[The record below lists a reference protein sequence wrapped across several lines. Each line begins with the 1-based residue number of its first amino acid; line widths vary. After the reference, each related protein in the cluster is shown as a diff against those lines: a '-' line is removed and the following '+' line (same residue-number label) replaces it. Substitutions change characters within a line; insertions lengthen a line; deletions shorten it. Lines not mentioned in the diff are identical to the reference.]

1 MPDDK
6 TKVGKPDRSRV
17 SADQDYEVRYI
28 AEKFGLT
35 VDRVLELMLR
45 VGNDRDDVEKAAR
58 ELSGRSQA
66 FRSEVNDRC
75 QSTKSIS
82 SS

>member
-17 SADQDYEVRYI
+17 SADQDYEVRNI

-35 VDRVLELMLR
+35 VDRVRELMLR

-58 ELSGRSQA
+58 ELRRSQGRS
-66 FRSEVNDRC
+66 DR
-75 QSTKSIS
+75 Q
-82 SS
+82 

>member
-17 SADQDYEVRYI
+17 SADQDYEVRNI
-28 AEKFGLT
+28 AEKFGLSANQ
-35 VDRVLELMLR
+35 VRELMLR

-58 ELSGRSQA
+58 ELSGRNQG
-66 FRSEVNDRC
+66 RSDR
-75 QSTKSIS
+75 Q
-82 SS
+82 